1 MDNSSQNVK
10 MNICFGCMKPLED
23 GQFICQACGHNN
35 SQRNNPEDAL
45 PEGSILNGKYL
56 VGKVLGRGGFG
67 VTYLGFELNLQIRV
81 AIKEFFPMGMSSR
94 SSKNYSVISSATA
107 ENEAFSKGCA
117 AFLDE
122 ARTLAVINSSYVVH
136 VRDYFKEHSTAYL
149 IMDFVDGKTL
159 AREMKETGGRIHPDR
174 LFSLINP
181 MILEIEKLHKKNII
195 HRDIAPDNLIIV
207 QDELTGEE
215 HLVLLDFG
223 AARSFVSSQI
233 SQRYTATV
241 KAGFAPLE
249 QYSQKSKQGPYTD
262 VYALCATIYYT
273 LTGVIPPSALER
285 SADGAVIT
293 PLKSFDIDI
302 PDYVENAIM
311 HGLVQSSENRT
322 QTMHQLYEE
331 LTTPPDERQI
341 RYNEAQKMMD
351 EASTKEDFY
360 RAEKAFAEIGDYKN
374 ALKLSMECRE
384 KGEEC
389 RKREL
394 YAEAK
399 ELMAKNTLSAY
410 KDALKKLESI
420 GTWQDADQQL
430 DYCRLKIKELS
441 GGDKPKVKIVPIL
454 LSALVAVGAIAFA
467 ILRKPGPAGETDN
480 ALVDDL
486 QKQVTSLTTER
497 DEAVRRAEEQEEARL
512 AAEKALDAANVAL
525 EAAQGEADQ
534 AKEEADRAKS
544 EAEKMKASQEEAE
557 AAAKA
562 KEEEAAKANAE
573 AEAAKKA
580 AEEARAEAEAAEKK
594 AADTEKTAGASAKEA
609 EEALKEARAA
619 AEAAEKKAAEAESEA
634 KARAEEADKAKEQAD
649 AATKSADSAKAEA
662 EAAERRAA
670 EATEAKNAAEQRAL
684 EATEAKEAAEQRANE
699 ATKEKEDLEARE
711 QQRINEEYQKAVDLY
726 NSGSY
731 ETAKAAFAE
740 LEDYLDSSS
749 YIEKCDKAI
758 EEERVKR
765 LRAQIPAIKSVELDE
780 DNNPVISWDPL
791 EGVDYYTIYRSED
804 ENAYTNLNINTE
816 STSYTLRSCK
826 EGKEYFFKIKA
837 KLNDGTYTDFS
848 EAVSVQIPQRKATAP
863 TIINIELDEDNKP
876 VISWTAVEN
885 GDYYT
890 IYWSENGETYLS
902 YGFST
907 RSTSIT
913 VNSCKEGKQYFFK
926 VKARLKDLTYT
937 DFSEAVSIQIPQS
950 ATEEASQTADE
961 LTNNRSGVYS
971 EGIAFLQNNQ
981 YLNAEEV
988 FESLGD
994 YEDSQEKLAE
1004 VRYHIGEWYE
1014 TGTNVSKNER
1024 VALSYYQLAA
1034 DGGNAD
1040 ACNKLGECAYYGIGR
1055 NRDYKAAYELFEK
1068 ASDLGSV
1075 TAYYNIGLCYENG
1088 NGTGK
1093 NERLAISYYQLAAD
1107 EGSAEALNKLGECAY
1122 SGIGRSQNYEAA
1134 FALFEQ
1140 AADLGNVDAFYNI
1153 AQCYETGNGT
1163 VKNEKTAM
1171 AYYMLAA
1178 DEGHEG
1184 ALKKIEG

>member
-816 STSYTLRSCK
+816 STSYTLKSCK

-837 KLNDGTYTDFS
+837 KLNDGAYTDFS
-848 EAVSVQIPQRKATAP
+848 EAVSV
-863 TIINIELDEDNKP
+863 
-876 VISWTAVEN
+876 
-885 GDYYT
+885 
-890 IYWSENGETYLS
+890 
-902 YGFST
+902 
-907 RSTSIT
+907 
-913 VNSCKEGKQYFFK
+913 
-926 VKARLKDLTYT
+926 
-937 DFSEAVSIQIPQS
+937 QIPQS

-1014 TGTNVSKNER
+1014 TGTNVAKNER

-1040 ACNKLGECAYYGIGR
+1040 AFNKLGECAYYGIGR